1 MSSLNPVAIHLV
13 SLGCPKN
20 LVDSEVILGRVGAEG
35 FAVSQRAE
43 DADILMVNTC
53 GFIESAK
60 QESIDA
66 ILDLVRLKEE
76 DPAKR
81 VVVAGCLGQRYPEE
95 LAEEIPEIDAI
106 VGMSEYPQ
114 LPTILSGLMEEVR
127 QARRIHVGD
136 ASHPAWSEDSRL
148 RLTPRHSA
156 YLKISE
162 GCDNPCTFCSIPS
175 FRGRFR
181 SKSPEYVLNEAHELV
196 ANGTREINLI
206 SQDLTSYG
214 LDIDGKYL
222 LPEIMDTLNTVEG
235 IDWIRLLY
243 TYPYK
248 FSNEMIDAV
257 ARLDRVIPYI
267 DMPLQH
273 IDDKMLKRMGR
284 RLGEEGTRDLFQRM
298 RERIPDLVL
307 RTTFIVGF
315 PGETREQFEK
325 LVSFVLENKIERVGV
340 FPWSVEEGTPAEK
353 LPDRVPEEEQARRV
367 EELMLAQQQVAFAWN
382 RARVGSEVDVLIDSV
397 CDETGSLLGRSY
409 AEAPEID
416 SSIRI
421 PVGSGQVGE
430 LVRCRIKETDDYDL
444 IAESIENSQGGSR
457 ESGIAIDGKG
467 LA

>member
-1 MSSLNPVAIHLV
+1 MQPLQPLAIHLV

-20 LVDSEVILGRVGAEG
+20 LVDSEVILGRIGAEG
-35 FAVSQRAE
+35 FVVAQQPE

-60 QESIDA
+60 AESIEA
-66 ILDLVRLKEE
+66 ILELVRLKEK
-76 DPAKR
+76 DPTKR

-95 LAEEIPEIDAI
+95 LAKEIPEIDAI
-106 VGMSEYPQ
+106 VGMSEYPRM
-114 LPTILSGLMEEVR
+114 PEILGGLMEEVR
-127 QARRIHVGD
+127 QQRRIHVGN

-181 SKSPEYVLNEAHELV
+181 SKSPEFIVNEARELV

-214 LDIDGKYL
+214 LDIDGEFL
-222 LPEIMDTLNTVEG
+222 LPDIMEKLDAVDG

-248 FSNEMIDAV
+248 FSDAMIDAV
-257 ARLDRVIPYI
+257 ANLDRVIPYI
-267 DMPLQH
+267 DMPIQH
-273 IDDKMLKRMGR
+273 IDDTMLRRMGR
-284 RLGEEGTRDLFQRM
+284 RLGEDGTRDLFSRM
-298 RERIPDLVL
+298 RERVPELVL

-325 LVSFVLENKIERVGV
+325 LVHFVEQNKLERVGV
-340 FPWSVEEGTPAEK
+340 FPWSPEEGTPAEK
-353 LPDRVPEEEQARRV
+353 LPGRIDEAEVQARI

-382 RARVGSEVDVLIDSV
+382 RSRIGSEVDVLIDEICPESAS
-397 CDETGSLLGRSY
+397 TLGRSY

-416 SSIRI
+416 SIIRL
-421 PVGSGQVGE
+421 PEGVAGVGE
-430 LVRCRIKETDDYDL
+430 MVRCTITETDDYDL
-444 IAESIENSQGGSR
+444 VAEPLRCSEEI
-457 ESGIAIDGKG
+457 
-467 LA
+467 

>member
-1 MSSLNPVAIHLV
+1 VQPLQPLAIHLV

-20 LVDSEVILGRVGAEG
+20 LVDSEVILGRIGAEG
-35 FAVSQRAE
+35 FVVAQQPE

-60 QESIDA
+60 AESIEA
-66 ILDLVRLKEE
+66 ILELVRLKEK
-76 DPAKR
+76 DPTKR

-95 LAEEIPEIDAI
+95 LAKEIPEIDAI
-106 VGMSEYPQ
+106 VGMSEYPRM
-114 LPTILSGLMEEVR
+114 PEILGGLMEEVR
-127 QARRIHVGD
+127 QQRRIHVGN

-181 SKSPEYVLNEAHELV
+181 SKSPEFIVNEARELV

-214 LDIDGKYL
+214 LDIDGEFL
-222 LPEIMDTLNTVEG
+222 LPDIMEKLDAVDG

-248 FSNEMIDAV
+248 FSDAMIDAV
-257 ARLDRVIPYI
+257 ANLDRVIPYI
-267 DMPLQH
+267 DMPIQH
-273 IDDKMLKRMGR
+273 IDDTMLRRMGR
-284 RLGEEGTRDLFQRM
+284 RLGEDGTRDLFRRM
-298 RERIPDLVL
+298 RERVPELVL

-325 LVSFVLENKIERVGV
+325 LVHFVEQNKLERVGV
-340 FPWSVEEGTPAEK
+340 FPWSPEEGTPAEK
-353 LPDRVPEEEQARRV
+353 LPGRIDEDEVQARI
-367 EELMLAQQQVAFAWN
+367 EELMLAQQQVAFDWN
-382 RARVGSEVDVLIDSV
+382 RSRIGSEVDVLIDEI
-397 CDETGSLLGRSY
+397 CPETASTLGRSY

-416 SSIRI
+416 SIIRL
-421 PVGSGQVGE
+421 PEGVAGVGE
-430 LVRCRIKETDDYDL
+430 MVRCTITETDDYDL
-444 IAESIENSQGGSR
+444 VAEPLRCSEEI
-457 ESGIAIDGKG
+457 
-467 LA
+467 

>member
-1 MSSLNPVAIHLV
+1 MQPLQPLAIHLV

-20 LVDSEVILGRVGAEG
+20 LVDSEVILGRIGAEG
-35 FAVSQRAE
+35 FVVAQQPE

-60 QESIDA
+60 AESIEA
-66 ILDLVRLKEE
+66 ILELVRLKEK
-76 DPAKR
+76 DPTKR

-95 LAEEIPEIDAI
+95 LAKEIPEIDAI
-106 VGMSEYPQ
+106 VGMSEYPRM
-114 LPTILSGLMEEVR
+114 PEILGGLMEEVR
-127 QARRIHVGD
+127 QQRRIHVGN

-181 SKSPEYVLNEAHELV
+181 SKSPEFIVNEARELV

-214 LDIDGKYL
+214 LDIDGEFL
-222 LPEIMDTLNTVEG
+222 LPDIMEKLDAVDG

-248 FSNEMIDAV
+248 FSDAMIDAV
-257 ARLDRVIPYI
+257 ADLDRVIPYI
-267 DMPLQH
+267 DMPIQH
-273 IDDKMLKRMGR
+273 IDDTMLRRMGR
-284 RLGEEGTRDLFQRM
+284 RLGEDGTRDLFSRM
-298 RERIPDLVL
+298 RERVPELVL

-325 LVSFVLENKIERVGV
+325 LVHFVEQNKLERVGV
-340 FPWSVEEGTPAEK
+340 FPWSPEEGTPAEK
-353 LPDRVPEEEQARRV
+353 LPGRIDEDEVQARI
-367 EELMLAQQQVAFAWN
+367 EELMLAQQQVAFDWN
-382 RARVGSEVDVLIDSV
+382 RSRIGSEVDVLIDEI
-397 CDETGSLLGRSY
+397 CPETASTLGRSY

-416 SSIRI
+416 SIIRL
-421 PVGSGQVGE
+421 PEGAAGVGE
-430 LVRCRIKETDDYDL
+430 MVRCTITETDDYDL
-444 IAESIENSQGGSR
+444 VAEPLRCSEEI
-457 ESGIAIDGKG
+457 
-467 LA
+467 

>member
-1 MSSLNPVAIHLV
+1 MQPLQPLAIHLV

-20 LVDSEVILGRVGAEG
+20 LVDSEVILGRIGAEG
-35 FAVSQRAE
+35 FVVAQQPE

-60 QESIDA
+60 AESIEA
-66 ILDLVRLKEE
+66 ILELVRLKEK
-76 DPAKR
+76 DPTKR

-95 LAEEIPEIDAI
+95 LAKEIPEIDAI
-106 VGMSEYPQ
+106 VGMSEYPRM
-114 LPTILSGLMEEVR
+114 PEILGGLMEEVR
-127 QARRIHVGD
+127 QQRRIHVGN

-181 SKSPEYVLNEAHELV
+181 SKSPEFIVNEARELV

-214 LDIDGKYL
+214 LDIDGEFL
-222 LPEIMDTLNTVEG
+222 LPDIMEKLDAVDG

-248 FSNEMIDAV
+248 FSDAMIDAV
-257 ARLDRVIPYI
+257 ANLDRVIPYI
-267 DMPLQH
+267 DMPIQH
-273 IDDKMLKRMGR
+273 IDDTMLRRMGR
-284 RLGEEGTRDLFQRM
+284 RLGEDGTRDLFRRM
-298 RERIPDLVL
+298 RERVPELVL

-325 LVSFVLENKIERVGV
+325 LVHFVEENKLERVGV
-340 FPWSVEEGTPAEK
+340 FPWSPEEGTPAEK
-353 LPDRVPEEEQARRV
+353 LPGRIDEDEVQARI
-367 EELMLAQQQVAFAWN
+367 EELMLAQQQVAFDWN
-382 RARVGSEVDVLIDSV
+382 RSRVGSEVDVLIDEICPESAS
-397 CDETGSLLGRSY
+397 TLGRSY

-416 SSIRI
+416 SIIRL
-421 PVGSGQVGE
+421 PEGVAGVGE
-430 LVRCRIKETDDYDL
+430 MVRCTITETDDYDL
-444 IAESIENSQGGSR
+444 VAEPLRCSEEI
-457 ESGIAIDGKG
+457 
-467 LA
+467 

>member
-1 MSSLNPVAIHLV
+1 MQPLQPLAIHLV

-20 LVDSEVILGRVGAEG
+20 LVDSEVILGRIGAEG
-35 FAVSQRAE
+35 FVVAQQPE

-60 QESIDA
+60 AESIEA
-66 ILDLVRLKEE
+66 ILELVRLKEK
-76 DPAKR
+76 DPTKR

-95 LAEEIPEIDAI
+95 LAKEIPEIDAI
-106 VGMSEYPQ
+106 VGMSEYPRM
-114 LPTILSGLMEEVR
+114 PEILGGLMEEVR
-127 QARRIHVGD
+127 QQRRIHVGN

-181 SKSPEYVLNEAHELV
+181 SKSPEFIVNEARELV

-214 LDIDGKYL
+214 LDIDGEFL
-222 LPEIMDTLNTVEG
+222 LPDIMEKLDAVDG

-248 FSNEMIDAV
+248 FSDAMIDAV
-257 ARLDRVIPYI
+257 ANLDRVIPYI
-267 DMPLQH
+267 DMPIQH
-273 IDDKMLKRMGR
+273 IDDTMLRRMGR
-284 RLGEEGTRDLFQRM
+284 RLGEDGTRDLFSRM
-298 RERIPDLVL
+298 RERVPELVL

-325 LVSFVLENKIERVGV
+325 LVHFVEQNKLERVGV
-340 FPWSVEEGTPAEK
+340 FPWSPEEGTPAEK
-353 LPDRVPEEEQARRV
+353 LPGRIDEAEVQARI
-367 EELMLAQQQVAFAWN
+367 EELMLAQQQVAFDWN
-382 RARVGSEVDVLIDSV
+382 RSRIGSEVDVLIDEI
-397 CDETGSLLGRSY
+397 CPETASTLGRSY

-416 SSIRI
+416 SIIRL
-421 PVGSGQVGE
+421 PEGVAGVGE
-430 LVRCRIKETDDYDL
+430 MVRCTITETDDYDL
-444 IAESIENSQGGSR
+444 VAEPLRCSEEI
-457 ESGIAIDGKG
+457 
-467 LA
+467 

>member
-1 MSSLNPVAIHLV
+1 LAIHLV

-20 LVDSEVILGRVGAEG
+20 LVDSEVILGRIGAEG
-35 FAVSQRAE
+35 FVVAQQPE

-60 QESIDA
+60 AESIEA
-66 ILDLVRLKEE
+66 ILELVRLKEK
-76 DPAKR
+76 DPTKR

-95 LAEEIPEIDAI
+95 LAKEIPEIDAI
-106 VGMSEYPQ
+106 VGMSEYPRM
-114 LPTILSGLMEEVR
+114 PEILGGLMEEVR
-127 QARRIHVGD
+127 QQRRIHVGN

-181 SKSPEYVLNEAHELV
+181 SKSPEFIVNEARELV

-214 LDIDGKYL
+214 LDIDGEFL
-222 LPEIMDTLNTVEG
+222 LPDIMEKLDAVDG

-248 FSNEMIDAV
+248 FSDAMIDAV
-257 ARLDRVIPYI
+257 ANLDRVIPYI
-267 DMPLQH
+267 DMPIQH
-273 IDDKMLKRMGR
+273 IDDTMLRRMGR
-284 RLGEEGTRDLFQRM
+284 RLGEDGTRDLFRRM
-298 RERIPDLVL
+298 RERVPELVL

-325 LVSFVLENKIERVGV
+325 LVHFVEQNKLERVGV
-340 FPWSVEEGTPAEK
+340 FPWSPEEGTPAEK
-353 LPDRVPEEEQARRV
+353 LPGRIDEAEVQARI
-367 EELMLAQQQVAFAWN
+367 EELMLAQQQVAFDWN
-382 RARVGSEVDVLIDSV
+382 RSRIGSEVDVLIDEI
-397 CDETGSLLGRSY
+397 CPETASTLGRSY

-416 SSIRI
+416 SIIRL
-421 PVGSGQVGE
+421 PEGVAGVGE
-430 LVRCRIKETDDYDL
+430 MVRCTITETDDYDL
-444 IAESIENSQGGSR
+444 VAEPLRCSEEI
-457 ESGIAIDGKG
+457 
-467 LA
+467 

>member
-1 MSSLNPVAIHLV
+1 MQSLQPLQPLAIHLV

-20 LVDSEVILGRVGAEG
+20 LVDSEVILGRIGAEG
-35 FAVSQRAE
+35 FVVAQQPE

-60 QESIDA
+60 AESIEA
-66 ILDLVRLKEE
+66 ILELVRLKEK

-95 LAEEIPEIDAI
+95 LAKEIPEIDAI
-106 VGMSEYPQ
+106 VGMSEYPRM
-114 LPTILSGLMEEVR
+114 PEILGGLMEEVR
-127 QARRIHVGD
+127 QQRRIHVGN

-181 SKSPEYVLNEAHELV
+181 SKSPEFIVNEARELV

-214 LDIDGKYL
+214 LDIDGEFL
-222 LPEIMDTLNTVEG
+222 LPDIMEKLDAVDG

-248 FSNEMIDAV
+248 FSDAMIDAV
-257 ARLDRVIPYI
+257 ANLDRVIPYI
-267 DMPLQH
+267 DMPIQH
-273 IDDKMLKRMGR
+273 IDDTMLRRMGR
-284 RLGEEGTRDLFQRM
+284 RLGEDGTRDLFRRM
-298 RERIPDLVL
+298 RERVPELVL

-325 LVSFVLENKIERVGV
+325 LVHFVEQNKLERVGV
-340 FPWSVEEGTPAEK
+340 FPWSPEEGTPAEK
-353 LPDRVPEEEQARRV
+353 LPGRIDEDEVQARI
-367 EELMLAQQQVAFAWN
+367 EELMLAQQQVAFDWN
-382 RARVGSEVDVLIDSV
+382 RSRIGSEVDVLIDEICPESAS
-397 CDETGSLLGRSY
+397 TLGRSY

-416 SSIRI
+416 SIIRL
-421 PVGSGQVGE
+421 PEGVAGVGE
-430 LVRCRIKETDDYDL
+430 MVRCTITETDDYDL
-444 IAESIENSQGGSR
+444 VAEPLRCSEEI
-457 ESGIAIDGKG
+457 
-467 LA
+467 

>member
-1 MSSLNPVAIHLV
+1 MQPLQPLAIHLV

-20 LVDSEVILGRVGAEG
+20 LVDSEVILGRIGAEG
-35 FAVSQRAE
+35 FVVAQQPE

-60 QESIDA
+60 AESIEA
-66 ILDLVRLKEE
+66 ILELVRLKEK
-76 DPAKR
+76 DPTKR

-95 LAEEIPEIDAI
+95 LAKEIPEIDAI
-106 VGMSEYPQ
+106 VGMSEYPRM
-114 LPTILSGLMEEVR
+114 PEILGGLMEEVR
-127 QARRIHVGD
+127 QQRRIHVGN

-181 SKSPEYVLNEAHELV
+181 SKSPEFIVNEARELV

-214 LDIDGKYL
+214 LDIDGEFL
-222 LPEIMDTLNTVEG
+222 LPDIMEKLDAVDG

-248 FSNEMIDAV
+248 FSDAMIDAV
-257 ARLDRVIPYI
+257 ANLDRVIPYI
-267 DMPLQH
+267 DMPIQH
-273 IDDKMLKRMGR
+273 IDDTMLRRMGR
-284 RLGEEGTRDLFQRM
+284 RLGEDGTRDLFRRM
-298 RERIPDLVL
+298 RERVPELVL

-325 LVSFVLENKIERVGV
+325 LVHFVEQNKLERVGV
-340 FPWSVEEGTPAEK
+340 FPWSPEEGTPAEK
-353 LPDRVPEEEQARRV
+353 LPGRIDEAEVQARI
-367 EELMLAQQQVAFAWN
+367 EELMLAQQQVAFDWN
-382 RARVGSEVDVLIDSV
+382 RSRIGSEVDVLIDEI
-397 CDETGSLLGRSY
+397 CPETASTLGRSY

-416 SSIRI
+416 SIIRL
-421 PVGSGQVGE
+421 PEGVAGVGE
-430 LVRCRIKETDDYDL
+430 MVRCTITETDDYDL
-444 IAESIENSQGGSR
+444 VAEPLRCSEEI
-457 ESGIAIDGKG
+457 
-467 LA
+467 

>member
-1 MSSLNPVAIHLV
+1 MQPLQPLAIHLV

-20 LVDSEVILGRVGAEG
+20 LVDSEVILGRIGAEG
-35 FAVSQRAE
+35 FVVAQQPE

-60 QESIDA
+60 AESIEA
-66 ILDLVRLKEE
+66 ILELVRLKEK
-76 DPAKR
+76 DPTKR

-95 LAEEIPEIDAI
+95 LAKEIPEIDAI
-106 VGMSEYPQ
+106 VGMSEYPRM
-114 LPTILSGLMEEVR
+114 PEILGGLMEEVR
-127 QARRIHVGD
+127 QQRRIHVGN

-181 SKSPEYVLNEAHELV
+181 SKSPEFIVNEARELV

-214 LDIDGKYL
+214 LDIDGEFL
-222 LPEIMDTLNTVEG
+222 LPDIMEKLDAVDG

-248 FSNEMIDAV
+248 FSDAMIDAV
-257 ARLDRVIPYI
+257 ADLDRVIPYI
-267 DMPLQH
+267 DMPIQH
-273 IDDKMLKRMGR
+273 IDDTMLRRMGR
-284 RLGEEGTRDLFQRM
+284 RLGEDGTRDLFRRM
-298 RERIPDLVL
+298 RERVPELVL

-325 LVSFVLENKIERVGV
+325 LVHFVEQNKLERVGV
-340 FPWSVEEGTPAEK
+340 FPWSPEEGTPAEK
-353 LPDRVPEEEQARRV
+353 LPGRIDEDEVQARI
-367 EELMLAQQQVAFAWN
+367 EELMLAQQQVAFDWN
-382 RARVGSEVDVLIDSV
+382 RSRIGSEVDVLIDEI
-397 CDETGSLLGRSY
+397 CPETASTLGRSY

-416 SSIRI
+416 SIIRL
-421 PVGSGQVGE
+421 PEGVAGVGE
-430 LVRCRIKETDDYDL
+430 MVRCTITETDDYDL
-444 IAESIENSQGGSR
+444 VAEPLRCSEEI
-457 ESGIAIDGKG
+457 
-467 LA
+467 

>member
-1 MSSLNPVAIHLV
+1 MASSNPVAIHLV

-20 LVDSEVILGRVGAEG
+20 LVDSEVILGRIGAEG
-35 FAVSQRAE
+35 FVISQRAE

-66 ILDLVRLKEE
+66 ILDLVRLKED

-95 LAEEIPEIDAI
+95 LAKEIPEIDAI
-106 VGMSEYPQ
+106 VGMSEYPRM
-114 LPTILSGLMEEVR
+114 PEILGGLMEEVR
-127 QARRIHVGD
+127 DARRVHVGE

-181 SKSPEYVLNEAHELV
+181 SKDPDFVINEARELV

-214 LDIDGKYL
+214 LDIDGEYL
-222 LPEIMDTLNTVEG
+222 LPDIMESLDKVEG

-248 FSNEMIDAV
+248 FSDEMIDAV

-267 DMPLQH
+267 DMPIQH
-273 IDDKMLKRMGR
+273 IDNTMLKRMGR
-284 RLGEEGTRDLFQRM
+284 RLGEDGTRDLFRRM
-298 RERIPDLVL
+298 RERIPSLVL

-325 LVSFVLENKIERVGV
+325 LVRFVQENALERVGV
-340 FPWSVEEGTPAEK
+340 FPWSAEEGTPAEK
-353 LPDRVPEEEQARRV
+353 LTDRIPEQEQARRV
-367 EELMLAQQQVAFAWN
+367 EELMLAQQEVAFAWN

-397 CDETGSLLGRSY
+397 CDETGFLLGRSY

-416 SSIRI
+416 SSIRM
-421 PVGSGQVGE
+421 PSGSGQVGE
-430 LVRCRIKETDDYDL
+430 LVRCRITGTDDYDL
-444 IAESIENSQGGSR
+444 VAELIENEKEGKS
-457 ESGIAIDGKG
+457 EPGITVEGKR